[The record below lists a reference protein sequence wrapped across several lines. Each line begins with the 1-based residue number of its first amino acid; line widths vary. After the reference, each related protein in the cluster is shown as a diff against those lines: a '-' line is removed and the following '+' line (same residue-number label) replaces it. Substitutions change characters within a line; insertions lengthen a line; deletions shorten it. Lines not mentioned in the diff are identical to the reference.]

1 MDPIYLPKK
10 KKIAKK
16 KLKQYFVADQI
27 ECCVGSVARSQS
39 HDTDGFMANYIH
51 LGWFY
56 IH

>member
-1 MDPIYLPKK
+1 MDPIYLPK